1 MKLKK
6 VFLWGLSAII
16 MVSLFAIPQNI
27 KAEKE
32 TTLRVATFNIAAG
45 KKPIIKNLNEA
56 LEKANVEVV
65 GLQEVDINTS
75 RNNYDMLQSFL
86 DENYFE
92 HKSFYKSIPLGT
104 GEYGNGIVSK
114 YEFTETGGAALP
126 SVGIGEARAYV
137 RSVLEK
143 DGKQIAFYSTHLTH
157 ENQAVREQQM
167 KSVLQAMDQD
177 PIQYKILTGDFN
189 TDQDLTENYP
199 LMRNYNAVNGKD
211 SIWYDTY
218 NGNDDSM
225 KYKCIDNIVTT
236 RNINVTN
243 VKMVNTGY
251 SDHNLLYADCEL
263 LNESVPSRQLLDIL
277 VEKANL
283 LDSNSYTEE
292 SFANLEIVLNNVS
305 ALDEKATQSMIDDL
319 ITNLENAI
327 ISLESSSNELFIN
340 DNTIGSEVNQI
351 SYSGSWGYSSGYPN
365 RFYEGDE
372 HWYNFSRYVEGSE
385 LPSYSIKF
393 KGTGIELYGEKQ
405 PNLGIYK
412 VYLDGKEI
420 DSIDAYASSNTKT
433 KLYSLSGLAY
443 QEHILKIELTKNK
456 NSASGGNNG
465 EIDYAKVLGTIYKP
479 IENDN
484 KRYLIPKPLE
494 YYINEGEFTLTD
506 ETQLFVSADNS
517 EIEDEI
523 YKNVGQYLLNKL
535 ESPTGFDLTLNKGS
549 FNNNNYIQMN
559 IVDKSNLQGEAYE
572 LNVTSEGIVINA
584 GTSAGL
590 FRSLQTLRQLFPA
603 EIEMQEIVDTD
614 WKVPN
619 CSIYDKPEYDY
630 RGMML
635 DVSRHYFTVDQVK
648 RQIDLASQYK
658 INKLHMHLSDDQGWR
673 LEMKGEMYGE
683 SLSKLKTIGAT
694 TSTSINGIKPGQY
707 TQDDFKELVAY
718 ASERY
723 IEIIPEFDM
732 PGHTWAALVSLNF
745 LNSTADG
752 KPHSGNYDNTK
763 PYEGIDVGFS
773 TFECRNEKTYEFIEE
788 VIKQVAAISPSKYI
802 HIGGDEAHSTS
813 NADYVYFM
821 NRVTEIAQKY
831 GKTPIGWQNYDKAVT
846 DKENTV
852 TQFWETGNAKLLK
865 DINYVVSP
873 ADHAYMDMK
882 YDGDS
887 EFGLT
892 WATMNP
898 IDDSYNWDPTD
909 YGSKDQIVGIEAPL
923 WAETL
928 SSDYAWD
935 YMIYP
940 RLMGHA
946 EIGWTP
952 KEARSWDEYKT
963 RLIEQK
969 DRMTNQGI
977 QFRKDESIWPTPYEP
992 VNAEFEFNEN
1002 SGTTTKDTLDKYIG
1016 KLEDVS
1022 WCNGIKGSALKFDG
1036 TGYVDLNISDLKGN
1050 WTTSLWLNKGE
1061 NLGTDA
1067 VLIGG
1072 SQGDIKLE
1080 QWKGTKKL
1088 GITEYGV
1095 ADYTFDYIVP
1105 ENEWVYLTFVCDDNG
1120 TTLYVNGERKDSVD
1134 AIINGPAKRLGASS
1148 KTGLA
1153 SLGNM
1158 VASVDQLS
1166 ILNTALSKE
1175 KVKELY
1181 DSSKPVVPDPVNKES
1196 LKELIDEINKL
1207 SEKTYTPNSWDGLE
1221 KALEKAEV
1229 VFANDDATQ
1238 KEVDDVYA
1246 ELDNKLQALEK
1257 KADKKIVTDLLK
1269 QVKNKDLTIYTSTS
1283 VESLNKVVVEAE
1295 KLVEDDN
1302 ATQKEVDAMVKAL
1315 ENAINNLEIKEQ
1327 DAIDKSVL
1335 IFLIERLKGYDSTQY
1350 TKESWDHFKKAFDQA
1365 NKVKNLSSATEQD
1378 VKDAI
1383 DNLEKAEK
1391 MLVKKTNSKTE
1402 LVPETK
1408 DQSNRSAWMI
1418 VMLLSV
1424 VLIGGFIK
1432 KRYSKK

>member
-1 MKLKK
+1 
-6 VFLWGLSAII
+6 
-16 MVSLFAIPQNI
+16 
-27 KAEKE
+27 
-32 TTLRVATFNIAAG
+32 
-45 KKPIIKNLNEA
+45 
-56 LEKANVEVV
+56 
-65 GLQEVDINTS
+65 
-75 RNNYDMLQSFL
+75 
-86 DENYFE
+86 
-92 HKSFYKSIPLGT
+92 
-104 GEYGNGIVSK
+104 
-114 YEFTETGGAALP
+114 
-126 SVGIGEARAYV
+126 
-137 RSVLEK
+137 
-143 DGKQIAFYSTHLTH
+143 
-157 ENQAVREQQM
+157 
-167 KSVLQAMDQD
+167 MDQD

-189 TDQDLTENYP
+189 TDQDLAENYP
-199 LMRNYNAVNGKD
+199 LMRNYNTVNGKD
-211 SIWYDTY
+211 GIWYDTY
-218 NGNDDSM
+218 NGIDNSM
-225 KYKCIDNIVTT
+225 KHKCIDNIVTT

-243 VKMVNTGY
+243 VKMINTGY

-263 LNESVPSRQLLDIL
+263 LNENLPSRQLLDIL
-277 VEKANL
+277 VKEANL
-283 LDSNSYTEE
+283 LDSDNYTEA
-292 SFANLEIVLNNVS
+292 SFANLEMVLNNVS
-305 ALDEKATQSMIDDL
+305 ALDEKATQRMIDDL
-319 ITNLENAI
+319 IADLENAI

-340 DNTIGSEVNQI
+340 DNTVGTEMNQF
-351 SYSGSWGYSSGYPN
+351 SYNGSWGYSSGYPD

-372 HWYNFSRYVEGSE
+372 HWFNFARYVEGNE

-420 DSIDAYASSNTKT
+420 DSIDAYAASNTKT
-433 KLYSLSGLAY
+433 KLYSLSGLNY

-456 NSASGGNNG
+456 NSASGGSNG
-465 EIDYAKVLGTIYKP
+465 EIDYAKVLGTNFNP
-479 IENDN
+479 VDNNN

-494 YYINEGEFTLTD
+494 YYINEGEFTLN
-506 ETQLFVSADNS
+506 EKTQLYVNADNS

-523 YKNVGQYLLNKL
+523 YRNIGQYLINKL
-535 ESPTGFDLTLNKGS
+535 ELPTGFDLTLNKGS
-549 FNNNNYIQMN
+549 FNNDNYIQMN
-559 IVDKSNLQGEAYE
+559 IVEKSNLQGEAYE
-572 LNVTSEGIVINA
+572 LNVTSEGIEINA
-584 GTSAGL
+584 GTAEGL
-590 FRSLQTLRQLFPA
+590 FRSIQTLRQLFPSK
-603 EIEMQEIVDTD
+603 IEVQKKVDVD

-619 CSIYDKPEYDY
+619 CFIYDKPEYDY

-635 DVSRHYFTVDQVK
+635 DVSRHFFTVDQVK

-707 TQDDFKELVAY
+707 TQEEFKELVAY

-723 IEIIPEFDM
+723 VEIIPEFDM

-821 NRVTEIAQKY
+821 NRVTEIAKKY
-831 GKTPIGWQNYDKAVT
+831 GKTPIGWQNYDKAVK

-852 TQFWETGNAKLLK
+852 TQFWETGNVKLLK
-865 DINYVVSP
+865 DINYIVSP

-909 YGSKDQIVGIEAPL
+909 YGSKDQIIGIEAPL

-969 DRMTNQGI
+969 DRMTYQNI
-977 QFRKDESIWPTPYEP
+977 QFCNDESIWPTPYEP
-992 VNAEFEFNEN
+992 VTAEFEFNEN
-1002 SGTTTKDTLDKYIG
+1002 SGTTIKDTLDKYIG

-1022 WCNGIKGSALKFDG
+1022 WCDGIKGSALKFDG

-1050 WTTSLWLNKGE
+1050 WTTSLWLNKGK
-1061 NLGTDA
+1061 NIGTDA

-1105 ENEWVYLTFVCDDNG
+1105 ENEWVYLTFVCDENG

-1134 AIINGPAKRLGASS
+1134 AIINGPAKRLGASA

-1181 DSSKPVVPDPVNKES
+1181 DSSKPVVPDPVNKEN

-1207 SEKTYTPNSWDGLE
+1207 SEKPYTPNSW
-1221 KALEKAEV
+1221 
-1229 VFANDDATQ
+1229 
-1238 KEVDDVYA
+1238 
-1246 ELDNKLQALEK
+1246 
-1257 KADKKIVTDLLK
+1257 
-1269 QVKNKDLTIYTSTS
+1269 
-1283 VESLNKVVVEAE
+1283 
-1295 KLVEDDN
+1295 
-1302 ATQKEVDAMVKAL
+1302 M
-1315 ENAINNLEIKEQ
+1315 
-1327 DAIDKSVL
+1327 
-1335 IFLIERLKGYDSTQY
+1335 
-1350 TKESWDHFKKAFDQA
+1350 H
-1365 NKVKNLSSATEQD
+1365 
-1378 VKDAI
+1378 
-1383 DNLEKAEK
+1383 
-1391 MLVKKTNSKTE
+1391 
-1402 LVPETK
+1402 
-1408 DQSNRSAWMI
+1408 
-1418 VMLLSV
+1418 
-1424 VLIGGFIK
+1424 
-1432 KRYSKK
+1432 